1 MGTHEKYFA
10 SFVMCEFLNLFTTM
24 FNFWITNKFL
34 KGKFANYGFR
44 VVQYLMLD
52 DDLQSLVKKP
62 GCSIFPTTVSYYE
75 QYYKTISFS
84 CLDHT
89 FPFLLFYQFVHCTV
103 EFFKFYSPQKGFKQ
117 KRVLQYF
124 NIIKI
129 FPLAQHVYI
138 SLCNRSRQLVALLFG
153 VFTHNSL
160 IYYNTFS
167 TCFLP
172 KFDQEPWAQL

>member
-1 MGTHEKYFA
+1 MDFFFSILSQEYAKYFRYLMGTHEKYFA

-75 QYYKTISFS
+75 
-84 CLDHT
+84 
-89 FPFLLFYQFVHCTV
+89 
-103 EFFKFYSPQKGFKQ
+103 
-117 KRVLQYF
+117 
-124 NIIKI
+124 
-129 FPLAQHVYI
+129 
-138 SLCNRSRQLVALLFG
+138 
-153 VFTHNSL
+153 
-160 IYYNTFS
+160 
-167 TCFLP
+167 
-172 KFDQEPWAQL
+172 

>member
-138 SLCNRSRQLVALLFG
+138 SLCKKLFCEHYHSIFVHNLENKQLIM
-153 VFTHNSL
+153 SPP
-160 IYYNTFS
+160 
-167 TCFLP
+167 LP
-172 KFDQEPWAQL
+172 PKKK